1 MLTSWT
7 VLLDVALRT
16 TVIYLALL
24 VGLRLTGKRQL
35 GQLSVFDLVLLLV
48 IANAVQNAMV
58 GSDTSVA
65 GGLVA
70 AGVLIFWNRVIDW
83 VRRRNRR
90 VAKLLGGAPTLL
102 ILEGHVRADALAHEG
117 LTEGD
122 LLQALREHG
131 VATPAD
137 VRIAVLETDGMIS
150 VIQNSDVKPGT
161 RPHHRIRLTK
171 RGA

>member
-1 MLTSWT
+1 MTTSWA

-16 TVIYLALL
+16 TIVYLALL

-58 GSDTSVA
+58 GADTSVW

-70 AGVLIFWNRVIDW
+70 VGVLLVWHRVIDW
-83 VRRRNRR
+83 VRRRNKK
-90 VAKLLGGAPTLL
+90 VARLLGGSPTLL
-102 ILEGHVRADALAHEG
+102 IHNGHVLPAALAHEN
-117 LTEGD
+117 LTEAE

-137 VRIAVLETDGMIS
+137 VRLAVLEPDGMIS
-150 VIQNSDVKPGT
+150 VIQNADVKPGV
-161 RPHHRIRLTK
+161 RPHQRIRLTK
-171 RGA
+171 RAQ

>member
-7 VLLDVALRT
+7 VLLDVAVRT
-16 TVIYLALL
+16 TLIYLALL

-70 AGVLIFWNRVIDW
+70 AGVLIAWNRVIDW
-83 VRRRNRR
+83 VRRRSRPFSR
-90 VAKLLGGAPTLL
+90 GTSAPT
-102 ILEGHVRADALAHEG
+102 HWLA
-117 LTEGD
+117 
-122 LLQALREHG
+122 R
-131 VATPAD
+131 V
-137 VRIAVLETDGMIS
+137 
-150 VIQNSDVKPGT
+150 
-161 RPHHRIRLTK
+161 
-171 RGA
+171 